1 MSSVAKEAPYQ
12 RGARA
17 VKTGPP
23 GRLTGQR
30 EQLRYNSLRLQT
42 EVVIIGAG
50 PVGLTLAVELGR
62 KGIRTLLIEK
72 KPAPEFLPKMERCN
86 ARTMEI
92 FRRMGL
98 ATKIRAAGLRAD
110 VPMDVYVAL
119 AMNEPPLLHLKYPS
133 VAEAQA
139 EIAACNNGSM
149 PLEPY
154 QLISQYT
161 LEPLLK
167 SEAEQ
172 LPSVTVQYGCEFLSL
187 SQDDD
192 GVTASVQSEQGRVSE
207 VRAQYAVGCDGGG
220 SSVRK
225 QLGIQLR
232 GEGDILR
239 LYQALYYC
247 PELFDRIPIGDGP
260 GHGRHYHIADGQATF
275 LIMQDS
281 TRHWTLH
288 ATVERPEEMAAQFE
302 RAVGVPVS
310 YEMLYVGQWK
320 QNLLLADRYGSGRV
334 FLAGDSAHLVIPTGG
349 LGMNTGVGDA
359 IDLSWKLAGTLRG
372 WGGPQLLA
380 SYEIERRQVGDRN
393 VGASR
398 YASLGRRK
406 WRSQCRPNIR
416 ERSIEGQQTRDN
428 LARIAD
434 VEQRKTNEMIGAEL
448 GYRYVGS
455 PVIVDEPGGPE
466 HLFREYVPTTWP
478 GARLPHVWLDDGTP
492 VQDRVGEGYTLMRLG
507 STSADTA
514 MLESAMRA
522 RNAPLDV
529 LTITDTVARDLYGYD
544 LILLRPDMH
553 VVWRG
558 HRPPGDPGHLAALIT
573 GHS

>member
-1 MSSVAKEAPYQ
+1 MPE
-12 RGARA
+12 RGA
-17 VKTGPP
+17 
-23 GRLTGQR
+23 
-30 EQLRYNSLRLQT
+30 EQTDVL
-42 EVVIIGAG
+42 VVGAG
-50 PVGLTLAVELGR
+50 PVGLTLAVDLGR
-62 KGIRTLLIEK
+62 RGVRCTLVEQ

-98 ATKIRAAGLRAD
+98 APRIRAAGLPAD
-110 VPMDVYVAL
+110 VPMDVFVIL
-119 AMNEPPLLHLKYPS
+119 AMNEPPLLRLPYPS
-133 VAEAQA
+133 VSEARAQ
-139 EIAACNNGSM
+139 IAACNDGSM

-167 SEAEQ
+167 AEAEA
-172 LPSVTVQYGCEFLSL
+172 LPSVALRYGCTFESL
-187 SQDDD
+187 SQDADAA
-192 GVTASVQSEQGRVSE
+192 VASVREADGAPRE
-207 VRAQYAVGCDGGG
+207 IRARYIVGCDGGG
-220 SSVRK
+220 SAVRK

-232 GEGDILR
+232 GEGNLLR
-239 LYQALYYC
+239 LHQALYHC
-247 PELFDRIPIGDGP
+247 PSLFDRIPIGDGP
-260 GHGRHYHIADGQATF
+260 GRGRHYHVADAQATF

-288 ATVERPEEMAAQFE
+288 AVVERPEDMAAQFE
-302 RAVGVPVS
+302 RTVGVPVD
-310 YEMLYVGQWK
+310 YQMLYVGAWK
-320 QNLLLADRYGSGRV
+320 QNLLLADRYGAGRV

-359 IDLSWKLAGTLRG
+359 IDLSWKLQATLRG
-372 WGGPQLLA
+372 WGGPNLLP

-406 WRSQCRPNIR
+406 WRGQYRPDIR
-416 ERSIEGQQTRDN
+416 DATAEGQATRDA
-428 LARIAD
+428 LAATAN

-455 PVIVDEPGGPE
+455 PIVVDEPGGPE

-478 GARLPHVWLDDGTP
+478 GARLPHVWLDDRTALH
-492 VQDRVGEGYTLMRLG
+492 DRIGDGYTLLRLG
-507 STSADTA
+507 RTKTDTSC
-514 MLESAMRA
+514 LERAMRETD
-522 RNAPLDV
+522 APFGV
-529 LTITDTVARDLYGYD
+529 LTIDDRAPRDVYGYD
-544 LILLRPDMH
+544 LIMVRPDLH

-558 HRPPGDPGHLAALIT
+558 QKAPDDPQALAAMVT
-573 GHS
+573 GQCP